1 MIVNRRSYPVKTG
14 CVEQALG
21 LLRDAGQKFA
31 HPQGRPR
38 RLYAA
43 NIGPIDVVAFE
54 IEFAN
59 LAEYEAYW
67 AAVAVEPWIGA
78 FFAQWDT
85 ITDPGG
91 MNEIWLV
98 EPV

>member
-1 MIVNRRSYPVKTG
+1 MLVNRRSYPVKKG
-14 CVEQALG
+14 GVEQALA

-43 NIGPIDVVAFE
+43 NIGAIDVVAFE

-59 LAEYEAYW
+59 LTEYEAYW
-67 AAVAVEPWIGA
+67 NAIAVEPWIGD
-78 FFAQWDT
+78 FFAKWDI
-85 ITDPGG
+85 ITDSGG